1 MREIALHLLD
11 IAENSAAAESRNIS
25 IEVHEDLLSDRL
37 STCVVDDGRGMDLE
51 TVQRVQDPFY
61 TTRTTRN
68 VGLGIP
74 LLKLAAEMAEGSF
87 RLKSEPGKGT
97 RVEAI
102 FRHSHMDRM
111 PLGDIS
117 ATFLTAL
124 ISHPDIHWTFVYRAT
139 DKNGNMSDFVFD
151 DMELKTE
158 LGDLSLTE
166 PEVLTFVRGMLE
178 EGIEALTRKRLTELE
193 NLFATENTERK

>member
-74 LLKLAAEMAEGSF
+74 LLKLAAEMAE
-87 RLKSEPGKGT
+87 
-97 RVEAI
+97 AA
-102 FRHSHMDRM
+102 
-111 PLGDIS
+111 S
-117 ATFLTAL
+117 A
-124 ISHPDIHWTFVYRAT
+124 
-139 DKNGNMSDFVFD
+139 
-151 DMELKTE
+151 
-158 LGDLSLTE
+158 
-166 PEVLTFVRGMLE
+166 
-178 EGIEALTRKRLTELE
+178 
-193 NLFATENTERK
+193 